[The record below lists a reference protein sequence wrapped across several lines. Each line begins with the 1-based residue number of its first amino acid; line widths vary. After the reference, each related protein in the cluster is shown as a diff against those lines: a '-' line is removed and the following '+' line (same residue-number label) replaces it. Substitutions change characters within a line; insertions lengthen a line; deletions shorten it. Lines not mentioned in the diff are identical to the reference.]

1 MKKLWYKISY
11 LGTPTA
17 VDSQELQSAVLT
29 NCISL
34 IGALLMP
41 MLGILYR
48 LDLNFLNT
56 ELDKQKSE
64 SNKANELRN
73 DKIKEAT
80 AKLLHSNNKLIKHN
94 NEPEQFF
101 YSVLRNLRELVAH
114 LLGLIAVART
124 AATAALEKFGIKV
137 LTFKSSYE
145 AKLWLAQERIFLNGT
160 NQTMGQGVLS
170 LAQ

>member
-1 MKKLWYKISY
+1 LKKLWYKISY

-64 SNKANELRN
+64 SNNQKAT
-73 DKIKEAT
+73 KQMSCVII
-80 AKLLHSNNKLIKHN
+80 NKRG
-94 NEPEQFF
+94 
-101 YSVLRNLRELVAH
+101 Y
-114 LLGLIAVART
+114 G
-124 AATAALEKFGIKV
+124 
-137 LTFKSSYE
+137 
-145 AKLWLAQERIFLNGT
+145 
-160 NQTMGQGVLS
+160 
-170 LAQ
+170 

>member
-1 MKKLWYKISY
+1 LKKLWYKISY
-11 LGTPTA
+11 LGTPAA

-73 DKIKEAT
+73 YK
-80 AKLLHSNNKLIKHN
+80 
-94 NEPEQFF
+94 
-101 YSVLRNLRELVAH
+101 
-114 LLGLIAVART
+114 
-124 AATAALEKFGIKV
+124 
-137 LTFKSSYE
+137 
-145 AKLWLAQERIFLNGT
+145 
-160 NQTMGQGVLS
+160 
-170 LAQ
+170 

>member
-1 MKKLWYKISY
+1 M
-11 LGTPTA
+11 
-17 VDSQELQSAVLT
+17 
-29 NCISL
+29 
-34 IGALLMP
+34 
-41 MLGILYR
+41 
-48 LDLNFLNT
+48 
-56 ELDKQKSE
+56 
-64 SNKANELRN
+64 
-73 DKIKEAT
+73 

-94 NEPEQFF
+94 NEPEQFS
-101 YSVLRNLRELVAH
+101 YSVLHNLRELVAR

-160 NQTMGQGVLS
+160 NKTMGQGVLS